1 MNSAPFHIAPAEQPL
16 IVAAIQLGDWITA
29 QRDTSRKQRKIVGQ
43 VQEALRQLP
52 SIAKGVTAEY
62 GFHLRTLNGTGL
74 LYRAWRVSLSDAGL
88 EIYSV
93 YSPDEKIELTEKMS
107 HELNFWIRP
116 GETSGHNGH
125 YLQQWIEEVAD
136 PSSLRTGAFEFAVY
150 ASYFD

>member
-1 MNSAPFHIAPAEQPL
+1 MMPSEFQIAAAEKPL
-16 IVAAIQLGDWITA
+16 ISAAIQLGDWITA

-43 VQEALRQLP
+43 VQQALRQLP
-52 SIAKGVTAEY
+52 AVAKGVTAEY
-62 GFHLRTLNGTGL
+62 GFHLRTMNGDGL

-93 YSPDEKIELTEKMS
+93 YSPEQKIELTEKMS
-107 HELNFWIRP
+107 HELNYWIRP

-125 YLQQWIEEVAD
+125 YLEQWIDEVSSPD
-136 PSSLRTGAFEFAVY
+136 SLRNGAFEFAVY